1 MYRESA
7 RGRIIIRHQPYSY
20 VFFCYDN
27 CDIILL
33 EYSAKVK

>member
-7 RGRIIIRHQPYSY
+7 RDRIIIRHQPYSY

-27 CDIILL
+27 CDMYNSCEI
-33 EYSAKVK
+33 